1 MYNKHSTMSIDSI
14 VNFLLSIKNFPA
26 SIAVVVLTVVTT
38 ILNYRFDKLNKENP
52 SYKKPF
58 YSYLFSVLYSILWV
72 YINIYFEPN
81 GVITFFRY
89 LSLVFLLLVL
99 ILQLIIPNTLKKYM

>member
-1 MYNKHSTMSIDSI
+1 MYIDLNSI

-26 SIAVVVLTVVTT
+26 SIAVLVLHVLIT
-38 ILNYRFDKLNKENP
+38 IISYRSDKNNK
-52 SYKKPF
+52 KQKPF
-58 YSYLFSVLYSILWV
+58 YSYVLSLLYSILWV

-89 LSLVFLLLVL
+89 SNLVGLVL
-99 ILQLIIPNTLKKYM
+99 YLILSLIIPDTLKKYI

>member
-1 MYNKHSTMSIDSI
+1 MSIDSL

-26 SIAVVVLTVVTT
+26 SIAVLILHIVIT
-38 ILNYRFDKLNKENP
+38 IISYRTDKKLK
-52 SYKKPF
+52 KQKPF
-58 YSYLFSVLYSILWV
+58 YSYVLSLLYSILWV

-89 LSLVFLLLVL
+89 TNLVGLVL
-99 ILQLIIPNTLKKYM
+99 YLILSLIIPDTLKKYI

>member
-1 MYNKHSTMSIDSI
+1 MSIDSL

-26 SIAVVVLTVVTT
+26 SIAVLILHVVIT
-38 ILNYRFDKLNKENP
+38 IISYISDKNNK
-52 SYKKPF
+52 KQKPF
-58 YSYLFSVLYSILWV
+58 YSYVFSLLYSILWV

-89 LSLVFLLLVL
+89 ANLVGLVL
-99 ILQLIIPNTLKKYM
+99 YLILSLIIPDTLKKYI

>member
-1 MYNKHSTMSIDSI
+1 MYIDLNSI

-38 ILNYRFDKLNKENP
+38 ILNYRFDKTNKTNP
-52 SYKKPF
+52 NYKKPF
-58 YSYLFSVLYSILWV
+58 YSYVFSVLYSILWV

-89 LSLVFLLLVL
+89 SSLVVLLLVL
-99 ILQLIIPNTLKKYM
+99 ILQLIIPNTLKKYI

>member
-1 MYNKHSTMSIDSI
+1 MYIDLNSI

-38 ILNYRFDKLNKENP
+38 ILNYRFDKTNKTNP
-52 SYKKPF
+52 NYKKPF
-58 YSYLFSVLYSILWV
+58 YSYVFSVLYSILWV

-89 LSLVFLLLVL
+89 SNLIGLVL
-99 ILQLIIPNTLKKYM
+99 YLILSLIIPDTLKKYI

>member
-1 MYNKHSTMSIDSI
+1 MYIDLNSI

-38 ILNYRFDKLNKENP
+38 ILNYRFDKINKKNP
-52 SYKKPF
+52 NYKKPF
-58 YSYLFSVLYSILWV
+58 YSYVFSVLYSILWV

-89 LSLVFLLLVL
+89 SSLVGLLLYL
-99 ILQLIIPNTLKKYM
+99 ILQLIIPNTLKKYI